1 MPSAW
6 NVVAMRSSTNRS
18 ALGYRLLAF
27 GDAVERHFADGDPT
41 EKAIQNGGGR
51 LIFNPFST
59 FIGQD
64 RGENA
69 QDVDGR
75 GDTLEVKFFTYICS
89 LFWNQVLKDLGFETG
104 TTWKYY

>member
-18 ALGYRLLAF
+18 ALGYKLLAF

-64 RGENA
+64 HGENA

-75 GDTLEVKFFTYICS
+75 GGYIGSQIFYVHLSIVLESS
-89 LFWNQVLKDLGFETG
+89 LKRPQI
-104 TTWKYY
+104 